1 MQLWSLVVPV
11 KRLARAKTR
20 LRASLPGADH
30 DALVLAM
37 ALDTVSAALDCPAV
51 GQVLVVTDDP
61 LAGPALTALGA
72 VPVPDVPDAGLNA
85 ALTHGAAIAV
95 RRAPGWGVA
104 ALGGDLPALRPDEL
118 AAALAAVADRAF
130 VADAAGT
137 GTTLLAAR
145 PGVALRPGYGPG
157 SAVVH
162 AGSGA
167 VPLTPAWPSLR
178 RDVDTAHDLAEAAR
192 LTLGPRTAAQLRVT
206 AAPLP

>member
-1 MQLWSLVVPV
+1 LVVPV
-11 KRLARAKTR
+11 KRLERAKTR

-72 VPVPDVPDAGLNA
+72 LSVPDVPDAGLNG
-85 ALTHGAAIAV
+85 ALTHGAATAV

-104 ALGGDLPALRPDEL
+104 ALGGDLPALRPAEL
-118 AAALAAVADRAF
+118 AAALAAAAGTDRAF
-130 VADAAGT
+130 VADAVGT

-145 PGVALRPGYGPG
+145 PGIALRPGYGPG
-157 SAVVH
+157 SATAH

-178 RDVDTAHDLAEAAR
+178 RDVDTAQDLAEAAR

-206 AAPLP
+206 AVPLP